1 MEILNINDVTNVNL
15 TLESLSQIQYDKLR
29 HGAVKTDF
37 LKVDHADTD
46 SFFTEDQKAFL
57 SIFKNSLLTKS
68 ELGIKT
74 EEIDNEEIP
83 KNSLFDSPQHLL
95 FAHYL
100 LQCITARDTKTQL
113 LYTLN
118 AFRSIQKRITL
129 ELRELGT
136 RDRVMGDCNLVKPL
150 EKQGVSQKIEDMSDD

>member
-1 MEILNINDVTNVNL
+1 MEVLNINDVTNVNL

-29 HGAVKTDF
+29 HGAVKTEF
-37 LKVDHADTD
+37 LKVDHAETD

-83 KNSLFDSPQHLL
+83 KNSLFESAQHLL

-100 LQCITARDTKTQL
+100 LQCITARDTKT
-113 LYTLN
+113 
-118 AFRSIQKRITL
+118 
-129 ELRELGT
+129 
-136 RDRVMGDCNLVKPL
+136 
-150 EKQGVSQKIEDMSDD
+150 